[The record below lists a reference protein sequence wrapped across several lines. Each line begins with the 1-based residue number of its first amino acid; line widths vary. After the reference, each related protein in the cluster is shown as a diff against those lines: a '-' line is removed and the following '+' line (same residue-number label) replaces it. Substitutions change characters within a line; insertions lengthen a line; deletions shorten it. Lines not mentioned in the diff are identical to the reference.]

1 MLGKKYLVIL
11 KRRFEAGGFLPLFIL
26 MIAVQ
31 GTVLVSQSLSTL
43 ILDPAEIG
51 TIRTF
56 ESVVSVLVIVAGFGA
71 PTLAMRDT
79 AAAGVEHRGE
89 AIRNLLILPLIGV
102 TIVAM
107 LLLATLALDLAFMR
121 PLKEL
126 VVFALFLIL
135 SINITRLVSAISQ
148 GLMIVPRIY
157 IVVFI
162 GSLLAIAAH
171 IVGASQ
177 KTLVSWIS
185 GRLIGELILASSIL
199 AASIKYWPEIQ
210 WTRKFQ
216 ILPLLKTAAR
226 ATLVNFSLIFRMAA
240 DAAPIVLLG
249 IYGAVSDDIGNFG
262 VATLILT
269 FATLPVTIM
278 TQNGLPQIVSAAG
291 ARQQDLIDVLKRRL
305 LFGSIII
312 ATVMIA
318 GISLLR
324 FAIDSQ
330 YDDAF
335 LAAMVLT
342 ATLPLKSYV
351 IFSGTILLAYNRY
364 ALALIT
370 NFLELV
376 LIVLIFPVLGAQVDI
391 VTAVIAVISG
401 ASLSSFVLLLFR
413 NNVRKR
419 WP

>member
-1 MLGKKYLVIL
+1 MLGKKYLAIL

-31 GTVLVSQSLSTL
+31 GTVLVSQSLSAL

-56 ESVVSVLVIVAGFGA
+56 ESVISVLVIVAGFGA

-79 AAAGVEHRGE
+79 AAAGAEHRGE
-89 AIRNLLILPLIGV
+89 AIRNLLVLPIIGV
-102 TIVAM
+102 TIVAV
-107 LLLATLALDLAFMR
+107 LLLATLAIDLAFMR

-135 SINITRLVSAISQ
+135 SINITRIVSAIGQ

-177 KTLVSWIS
+177 KTLGSWIS
-185 GRLIGELILASSIL
+185 GRLIGELLLASSIL

-226 ATLVNFSLIFRMAA
+226 ATFVNFSLIFRMAA

-249 IYGAVSDDIGNFG
+249 LYGAPSHDVGNFG
-262 VATLILT
+262 VATLFLT
-269 FATLPVTIM
+269 FATLPLTII
-278 TQNGLPQIVSAAG
+278 TQSGLPQIVSAS
-291 ARQQDLIDVLKRRL
+291 
-305 LFGSIII
+305 GSRHLAII
-312 ATVMIA
+312 ATLRKRMLLGSILIA
-318 GISLLR
+318 ATMVAFMGIVRSV
-324 FAIDSQ
+324 ITTE

-335 LAAMVLT
+335 FAAIFLI
-342 ATLPLKSYV
+342 ATLPLKSYI

-370 NFLELV
+370 NLIELALV
-376 LIVLIFPVLGAQVDI
+376 VGIFFGFGQKADI
-391 VTAVIAVISG
+391 TTAVIAVVSG
-401 ASLSSFVLLLFR
+401 ASLSSLVLVLFR
-413 NNVRKR
+413 NYLRK
-419 WP
+419 PPE